1 MDNAWGEEEEEA
13 RIIVLFVIPAA
24 LFRLYLDSTHR
35 FLLICLCCTLAHS
48 KAPSSVTTGSTRTAR
63 ATCWETW
70 RAVCL
75 CCCWRRRS
83 WWMARWHSKTC
94 TWNCS
99 GRSVFCFFS
108 YCVFIYTWF
117 LSTFPQHPFHIFFIP
132 FLLWPTFTDA
142 CWFFFFFLLFPF
154 ALSTCLCYDWLFSSL
169 WPRTELIDRSA
180 LAKKRTTNCD
190 ALL

>member
-1 MDNAWGEEEEEA
+1 MRRRGGGSPYYCTLCNFSSS
-13 RIIVLFVIPAA
+13 L
-24 LFRLYLDSTHR
+24 RLYLDSTHR

-48 KAPSSVTTGSTRTAR
+48 KAPSSVTTGSTQTAR

-94 TWNCS
+94 TWNCL
-99 GRSVFCFFS
+99 GRSVFFFLIVS
-108 YCVFIYTWF
+108 LFILGTF
-117 LSTFPQHPFHIFFIP
+117 LPSLSTLPYFFYPFYYDQP
-132 FLLWPTFTDA
+132 LLMLV
-142 CWFFFFFLLFPF
+142 FFFFLLFPF
-154 ALSTCLCYDWLFSSL
+154 ALSACLCYDWLFSSL
-169 WPRTELIDRSA
+169 WPRMEQIDWSA
-180 LAKKRTTNCD
+180 LAKKRRTICD

>member
-1 MDNAWGEEEEEA
+1 MRRRGRGSPYYCTLCNSSSS
-13 RIIVLFVIPAA
+13 L
-24 LFRLYLDSTHR
+24 RLYLDSTHH

-99 GRSVFCFFS
+99 GRSVGFLS
-108 YCVFIYTWF
+108 YCVFIYTWY
-117 LSTFPQHPFHIFFIP
+117 LSAFPQHPFHIFFYP
-132 FLLWPTFTDA
+132 FYYNQLLLMLVYL
-142 CWFFFFFLLFPF
+142 FFPPLPVCFKYLPLLQ
-154 ALSTCLCYDWLFSSL
+154 
-169 WPRTELIDRSA
+169 
-180 LAKKRTTNCD
+180 LAVQ
-190 ALL
+190 